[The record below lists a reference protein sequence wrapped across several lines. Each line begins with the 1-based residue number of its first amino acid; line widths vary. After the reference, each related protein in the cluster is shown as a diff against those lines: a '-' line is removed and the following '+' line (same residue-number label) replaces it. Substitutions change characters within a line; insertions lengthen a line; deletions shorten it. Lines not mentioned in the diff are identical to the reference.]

1 MTKLSLLCAAV
12 VSLSLGGC
20 VTTSMQG
27 YADRDLPSHPVS
39 HVAVLIIAPPPLSES
54 FQTNLAIEAS
64 KRGVTIED
72 ASAIFPPTRQYSDA
86 EIKQDLKARGVDG
99 LLVINVGDS
108 GVVRE
113 YAGTMFSGNYSGTA
127 TVNTFGSMSNVSYGG
142 TSFGVATPIIRQSR
156 QTSFNA
162 RLVEPSSGRNL
173 WVGSGQVSAG
183 GALFVGNGTS
193 ASNAAAAIFNDLQ
206 SKAIIPS
213 PQS

>member
-1 MTKLSLLCAAV
+1 
-12 VSLSLGGC
+12 
-20 VTTSMQG
+20 
-27 YADRDLPSHPVS
+27 LPSHPVS

-54 FQTNLAIEAS
+54 FQTNLAIEAA
-64 KRGVTIED
+64 KRGVTLED

-99 LLVINVGDS
+99 LLVVNVGDS

-113 YAGTMFSGNYSGTA
+113 YAGTMFSGNYSGSA
-127 TVNTFGSMSNVSYGG
+127 TVNTFGNMSNVSYGG
-142 TSFGVATPIIRQSR
+142 TSFGVATPIFHQSR
-156 QTSFNA
+156 ETSFNA

-183 GALFVGNGTS
+183 GVLFVGNGTS
-193 ASNAAAAIFNDLQ
+193 ASNAAASIFNDLQ

-213 PQS
+213 PQG

>member
-1 MTKLSLLCAAV
+1 
-12 VSLSLGGC
+12 
-20 VTTSMQG
+20 
-27 YADRDLPSHPVS
+27 
-39 HVAVLIIAPPPLSES
+39 
-54 FQTNLAIEAS
+54 LAIEAS

-72 ASAIFPPTRQYSDA
+72 ARAIFPPTRQYNDA

-99 LLVINVGDS
+99 LLVIDVGDS

-127 TVNTFGSMSNVSYGG
+127 TVNTFGGMSNVSYGG
-142 TSFGVATPIIRQSR
+142 TSFDVATPIIRQSR
-156 QTSFNA
+156 QTLFNA

-183 GALFVGNGTS
+183 GALFFGNGTS

-206 SKAIIPS
+206 SKAIIAE